1 MARKRTVNYF
11 KEINSDEDLDE
22 LLNHKALISEGAS

>member
-11 KEINSDEDLDE
+11 KEINSDEE
-22 LLNHKALISEGAS
+22 LEQLIENKVLISKK